1 MQESDLMELPGLDCG
16 DCGYNSC
23 DEMREAIDA
32 GKTSI
37 DDCVV
42 LHAGKTVVLKIS
54 GKDVPM
60 GEFVQGFVKST
71 TLGMLKTLKKADIKE
86 GDVIELK
93 ILVTADDTR

>member
-1 MQESDLMELPGLDCG
+1 MELPGLDCG
-16 DCGYNSC
+16 DCGYDSC

-32 GKTSI
+32 GKASI

-42 LHAGKTVVLKIS
+42 LQTGKTVVLKIS

-60 GEFVQGFVKST
+60 GNFVQGFVKST
-71 TLGMLKTLKKADIKE
+71 ALGMIKTLKKADIKK

-93 ILVTADDTR
+93 ILVESDDL